1 MIITSFRQQILSLIN
16 TPKIETQ
23 CKIKLEDGLRR
34 LLDKHAP
41 TTERRV
47 PSGRTSPWYSAI
59 SGQLRQA
66 KRDRRR
72 AERRWQK
79 SKLTV
84 DEQIFWTAKEAV
96 AQLVQRAK
104 EDYWSSKIE
113 SSASTKGLFS
123 TSNRLLGKSKDSTLP
138 TDIPTEDLSDAF
150 SDFFS
155 SKVQKIREELD
166 SATPTPSSPFTDDVE
181 QTASS
186 FVGFRPVTEHEVK
199 SVITK
204 SAPKTCA
211 LDPVPLLVECL
222 DELLPVITSIINSSL
237 LSGTFPSTFKQ
248 SIVFPLLKKPS
259 LDPNTLKNYRPVSN
273 LSFLSK
279 ITEKLVLSQLSDY
292 LHSHNLFPTTQSAYR
307 AGHSTETALVRVMN
321 DLLRAMDGG
330 NLSILTLL
338 DLSAAFDTIDH
349 QILLDRLHLSF
360 GLSGTALTWFQSYL
374 SDRTQTVSAGN
385 HTSKTS
391 TLSLGVPQGS
401 VLGPVLFILYT
412 KPLSTLI
419 SHHSVSSQTF
429 ADDTQLRGSCPPDRL
444 DSTIRRVQDCVD
456 DVKRW
461 MTCNKLKL
469 NDDKTEVL
477 LIHPKNKPLPPSVPS
492 SISVGNSDIK
502 LSSSARNLGVT
513 FTDTLSM
520 DKHITNICRS
530 AYTEIRKIS
539 SIRHLLS
546 FDATK
551 TLVCSIILS
560 KFDYCNALLTG
571 IPQHLTDKL
580 QKVQN
585 TAARLIFRAKKHDH
599 IQPLMQQLH
608 WLPISSRIIHKTAN
622 ICFNSFTD
630 PHFPVYLSELLHPYT
645 PSRQLRSSTDSRIL
659 SIPRTKTKTTGDR
672 SFSFSAPTLW
682 IQLPHPIR
690 HCKTSSTF
698 KKSLKTHLFKSA
710 YNT

>member
-1 MIITSFRQQILSLIN
+1 MTEFDGGEGMQREKAVRSGGAGIYIKYPGGREEEHISLATGLYSTNFKAEAVALQKGAAHIEHSPLSSNNVVFFSDAKSVLQALDTARDKELNDLSSALTSLCRAHTVGVQEPTYYRSGHIIDWAVYREDDLLVNSCAVNHMISSDHAAVLCTLNVARPQRQPVYRTVRDVKAIDRDAFKADITAMLQELSPDVTAQQ
-16 TPKIETQ
+16 
-23 CKIKLEDGLRR
+23 LEDGLRR
-34 LLDKHAP
+34 LLDKHASA
-41 TTERRV
+41 TERRV

-84 DEQIFWTAKEAV
+84 DEKIFWTAKEAV
-96 AQLVQRAK
+96 VELVQRAK

-113 SSASTKGLFS
+113 SSASTKALFS

-138 TDIPTEDLSDAF
+138 TDIPTEDLSDTF

-155 SKVQKIREELD
+155 S
-166 SATPTPSSPFTDDVE
+166 
-181 QTASS
+181 
-186 FVGFRPVTEHEVK
+186 
-199 SVITK
+199 
-204 SAPKTCA
+204 
-211 LDPVPLLVECL
+211 
-222 DELLPVITSIINSSL
+222 
-237 LSGTFPSTFKQ
+237 
-248 SIVFPLLKKPS
+248 KKPS
-259 LDPNTLKNYRPVSN
+259 LDPNTLKNYCPVSN

-307 AGHSTETALVRVMN
+307 AGHSTETTLVRVMN

-429 ADDTQLRGSCPPDRL
+429 ADDTQLRGSWPPDQL

-461 MTCNKLKL
+461 MTCKKLKL

-492 SISVGNSDIK
+492 SISVGI
-502 LSSSARNLGVT
+502 SSSARNLGVT

-520 DKHITNICRS
+520 DKHIPNMCRS

-551 TLVCSIILS
+551 TLVRSLILS

-580 QKVQN
+580 QKVQ
-585 TAARLIFRAKKHDH
+585 H
-599 IQPLMQQLH
+599 
-608 WLPISSRIIHKTAN
+608 SS
-622 ICFNSFTD
+622 
-630 PHFPVYLSELLHPYT
+630 
-645 PSRQLRSSTDSRIL
+645 
-659 SIPRTKTKTTGDR
+659 
-672 SFSFSAPTLW
+672 
-682 IQLPHPIR
+682 
-690 HCKTSSTF
+690 
-698 KKSLKTHLFKSA
+698 
-710 YNT
+710 